1 VVQGLACGC
10 RGLKTMQLLSGER
23 SPKVHRAGM
32 PVFLRHS
39 LAVVLAL
46 LAGYA
51 QAVSIAAPWSGQPL
65 WWLQIISLAAL
76 VALLDRA
83 STARQAGLLG
93 WLFATS
99 WLCGTVWWLFISM
112 HVYGGLAAP
121 LAALAVVA
129 LCGFMALF
137 YAVAAYFYKTFRLLA
152 PEYIGRSAIVFAALW
167 LIAELI
173 RDSWFSGFPWGAGG
187 YAHVE
192 GPFSMMASWIGVYGI
207 GAVVAW
213 IAAWSSQGFR
223 WLEGPAHW
231 RKAWMGCL
239 WAVLLIFIVT
249 FYLPPAHERSITTP
263 FGYEKNPPRNIE
275 EVRTRKLMAEDR
287 LQKLIAKAKEVP
299 VSVGNEITLLQ
310 GNIPQGE
317 KFDSRTGVKESLDW
331 YQQQLARSTA
341 TLVITPET
349 AIPVL
354 LRQLPEGYWDDLSK
368 RFSSGNQAALI
379 GLPLGDFDQGYTN
392 SVLGIKPGQTQVY
405 QYDKHHLVPFGE
417 FIPPLFKWFTQMMN
431 IPLGDFKRGDVG
443 QASFEW
449 AGQRW
454 APNICYEDLFGD
466 ELARRFVDEKTAP
479 TVMVNVSNIGWFGNT
494 VAIDQHLQIS
504 RMRALELGRPMV
516 RATNTGA
523 TVVINHRGEVT
534 HSLPRHTKGVLTAR
548 VEGRQGLTPFVQWA
562 GRFGLLPLWGL
573 AIAILL
579 IATTPIYTGARRPIR

>member
-1 VVQGLACGC
+1 VVQSLARAGC
-10 RGLKTMQLLSGER
+10 GLKAMQLFSGER
-23 SPKVHRAGM
+23 SAKIHREGM

-39 LAVVLAL
+39 LAALLAL

-51 QAVSIAAPWSGQPL
+51 QAVSIAAPWGGQPL

-83 STARQAGLLG
+83 STARQAGLIG

-137 YAVAAYFYKTFRLLA
+137 YAAAAYFYKGFRLLA
-152 PEYIGRSAIVFAALW
+152 PEYRGRSAIVFAALW
-167 LIAELI
+167 LLAELI

-187 YAHVE
+187 YAHVQ
-192 GPFSMMASWIGVYGI
+192 GPLSSLAFLMGVYGI
-207 GAVVAW
+207 GFLATVMAALVARVLANLSDSSPLADQIKPFSFLFLIAAAVVIFAT
-213 IAAWSSQGFR
+213 GR
-223 WLEGPAHW
+223 WLTSSD
-231 RKAWMGCL
+231 
-239 WAVLLIFIVT
+239 IT
-249 FYLPPAHERSITTP
+249 RSTASSSI
-263 FGYEKNPPRNIE
+263 
-275 EVRTRKLMAEDR
+275 
-287 LQKLIAKAKEVP
+287 Q
-299 VSVGNEITLLQ
+299 LLQ

-331 YQQQLARSTA
+331 YQQQLALSTA

-354 LRQLPEGYWDDLSK
+354 LRQLPDGYWDALNK
-368 RFSSGNQAALI
+368 RFTSGNQAALI

-443 QASFEW
+443 QPSFEW

-534 HSLPRHTKGVLTAR
+534 HSLPRHTQGVLTAQ
-548 VEGRQGLTPFVQWA
+548 VEGRQGLTPYVQWA

-579 IATTPIYTGARRPIR
+579 IAINSIFTGARRHIR

>member
-1 VVQGLACGC
+1 
-10 RGLKTMQLLSGER
+10 MPLLSGEH
-23 SPKVHRAGM
+23 SPSLHREGM
-32 PVFLRHS
+32 PVFLRRS
-39 LAVVLAL
+39 LAALFAL

-51 QAVSIAAPWSGQPL
+51 QAISIAAPWSGQPL

-83 STARQAGLLG
+83 NTARQAGLLG

-129 LCGFMALF
+129 LCGFMAFF
-137 YAVAAYFYKTFRLLA
+137 YAAAAYFYKRIRLLA
-152 PEYIGRSAIVFAALW
+152 QEYTGHSAIVFGALW
-167 LIAELI
+167 LLSELI

-187 YAHVE
+187 YAHVQ
-192 GPFSMMASWIGVYGI
+192 GPFAPLAMLVGVYGI
-207 GAVVAW
+207 GFLAALFAALIVLALAGGAAKRFSLLFLIVMAVVVV
-213 IAAWSSQGFR
+213 AAGRWFALADITRGTASS
-223 WLEGPAHW
+223 
-231 RKAWMGCL
+231 
-239 WAVLLIFIVT
+239 
-249 FYLPPAHERSITTP
+249 S
-263 FGYEKNPPRNIE
+263 
-275 EVRTRKLMAEDR
+275 
-287 LQKLIAKAKEVP
+287 LQ
-299 VSVGNEITLLQ
+299 LLQ

-317 KFDSRTGVKESLDW
+317 KFDTRTGVKESLEW
-331 YQQQLARSTA
+331 YQVQLQQSSA

-354 LRQLPEGYWDDLSK
+354 LRQLPEDYWDALNQ
-368 RFSSGNQAALI
+368 RFTSGTQAALV
-379 GLPLGDFDQGYTN
+379 GLPLGDFEQGYTN
-392 SVLGIKPGQTQVY
+392 SVLGHKPGSTQTY

-443 QASFEW
+443 QPSFEW

-494 VAIDQHLQIS
+494 VAIDQHLHIS

-534 HSLPRHTKGVLTAR
+534 HSLPRHTKGVLTAQ
-548 VEGRQGLTPFVQWA
+548 VEGRQGLTPYVRWA
-562 GRFGLLPLWGL
+562 GRYGLLPLWGL
-573 AIAILL
+573 AIAILM
-579 IATTPIYTGARRPIR
+579 IAIASVYMRAKKLA